1 MKSLPTMVILFTA
14 AVWSGIALWFG
25 ISPESLLLIMGVQES
40 TPLMKTEM
48 RAFYGGVEL
57 AIAVVMVILWR
68 RQESFAALL
77 VGGVPLAFAAA
88 GRCLGMVVDGF
99 SSLHLGLAVVEA
111 SGAFLCLYAATLVRQ
126 PSTRSCQRS
135 S

>member
-1 MKSLPTMVILFTA
+1 MKSWPTLVILLTA

-25 ISPESLLLIMGVQES
+25 ISPESLLSIMGVEES
-40 TPLMKTEM
+40 TPQMKTEM

-57 AIAVVMVILWR
+57 AIAVVMLILWR

-77 VGGVPLAFAAA
+77 VGGVPLGFAAA
-88 GRCLGMVVDGF
+88 GRGLGMAFDGF

-111 SGAFLCLYAATLVRQ
+111 SGAFLCLYAATLVTH
-126 PSTRSCQRS
+126 PSTRSCQRIS
-135 S
+135 